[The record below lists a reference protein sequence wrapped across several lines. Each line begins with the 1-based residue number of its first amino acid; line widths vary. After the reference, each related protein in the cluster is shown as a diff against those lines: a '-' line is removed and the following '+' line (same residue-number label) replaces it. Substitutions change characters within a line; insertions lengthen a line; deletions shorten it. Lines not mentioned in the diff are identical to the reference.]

1 METTGNYIY
10 FRILYRY
17 LSKEVFFPSNVHG
30 SKYHIVTYNNQGL
43 LQVIFLTVYC
53 WWTVLNRFFLKVHS
67 VLTG

>member
-1 METTGNYIY
+1 MSLKPDGSP
-10 FRILYRY
+10 LYSHERECR
-17 LSKEVFFPSNVHG
+17 SSG
-30 SKYHIVTYNNQGL
+30 GGDTL